1 MLRKDLHEANRL
13 SWNAATPAH
22 NSHKRDQARFLREG
36 GSTLFPEELALLGP
50 VKGKR
55 LLHLQCNAGQ
65 DTLSLAALG
74 AQVTGVDISDEAI
87 SFARA
92 LSRDSGLPG
101 HFERA
106 DVFDWLEAAAP
117 DSFELAFCSY
127 GAIPWLSDL
136 GPWARG
142 LARVLAP
149 GGRFVTM
156 EFHPFMWCFEPD
168 AEGRL
173 QLTYPYAGGVHV
185 QTAGVHDYV
194 AQSGAGLVPS
204 GFEPGVQDFQNP
216 HPDHGFQWGFG
227 DILGALLSAGL
238 TLERFEEYPYANGW
252 NGLPGMRE
260 VGPRRYALAEGVP
273 SLPLMYGLSARKG

>member
-22 NSHKRDQARFLREG
+22 NSHKGDQARFLREG

-50 VKGKR
+50 VRGKR
-55 LLHLQCNAGQ
+55 LVHLQCNAGQ
-65 DTLSLAALG
+65 DSLSLAALG
-74 AQVTGVDISDEAI
+74 AEVTGVDISDEAI
-87 SFARA
+87 AFAQA
-92 LSRDSGLPG
+92 LSRDAGLPAR
-101 HFERA
+101 FERA
-106 DVFDWLEAAAP
+106 DVFDWLEAVP
-117 DSFELAFCSY
+117 EGSFDLAFCSY

-142 LARVLAP
+142 LSRLLAP
-149 GGRFVTM
+149 GGRFAVV

-168 AEGRL
+168 ADGRL

-185 QTAGVHDYV
+185 QTSGVNDYV
-194 AQSGAGLVPS
+194 ALSGPGLVPW
-204 GFEPGVQDFQNP
+204 GYEPGVQDFRNP
-216 HPDHGFQWGFG
+216 HPDHGFQWGLG
-227 DILGALLSAGL
+227 DLLGALLSAGL

-260 VGPRRYALAEGVP
+260 VAPRRYALPESVP
-273 SLPLMYGLSARKG
+273 SLPLMYGLSARKA